1 MRIIPL
7 LVLLATDRS
16 ANLSATASGFV
27 DRLELEVD
35 GFSGGGM
42 GGGGPGGGSSPSF
55 EGWW

>member
-1 MRIIPL
+1 M
-7 LVLLATDRS
+7 LLATDRS

-27 DRLELEVD
+27 DRLDCRLEVD